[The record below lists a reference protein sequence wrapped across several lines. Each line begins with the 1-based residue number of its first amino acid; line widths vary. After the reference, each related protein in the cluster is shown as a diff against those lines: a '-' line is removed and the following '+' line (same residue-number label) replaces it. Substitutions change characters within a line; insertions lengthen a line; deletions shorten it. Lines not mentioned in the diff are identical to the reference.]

1 MLKKEILGY
10 HARHYTYG
18 KKKNNED
25 HTEHSDPLC
34 EVYWWQYYTVGIF
47 LLITDG

>member
-18 KKKNNED
+18 KKKTTKITLN
-25 HTEHSDPLC
+25 TLTPYVRYIGGSIIL
-34 EVYWWQYYTVGIF
+34 